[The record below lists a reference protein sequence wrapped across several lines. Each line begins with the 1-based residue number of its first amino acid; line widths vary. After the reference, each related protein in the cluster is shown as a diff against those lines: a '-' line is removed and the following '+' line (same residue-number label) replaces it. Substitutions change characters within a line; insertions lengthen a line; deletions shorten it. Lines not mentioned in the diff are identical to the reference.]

1 MGSRTSEQHGQLLRE
16 LNEERLAALTRIA
29 GTLDGLIEQLKALRE
44 RLATTSAPVHA
55 RDIALY
61 HELRNRARKYR
72 WYLEVQREALGLRQ
86 HHILD
91 EMYQIPAP
99 LDGDAARA

>member
-29 GTLDGLIEQLKALRE
+29 GTLDGLIGQLNALRG
-44 RLATTSAPVHA
+44 RLAPATSAHP
-55 RDIALY
+55 RDVALY
-61 HELRNRARKYR
+61 HELRSRARKYR

-86 HHILD
+86 HAILD
-91 EMYQIPAP
+91 EMYAIPEP
-99 LDGDAARA
+99 LDGDSPGA